1 MSEKEEPSNDNILE
15 GNINNNKNENNNN
28 IAQEVNDKLQ
38 ERPTLVSNPRYT
50 RINSGFSI
58 DGYDSVPQVNTMS
71 ENKDEE
77 KNEGKDEENKENIV
91 IKSKEHKN
99 SLNMQTYNLKIIVI
113 GDIAVGKT
121 SLIRR
126 YIDNTFSDDYKASI
140 SCENKNKKV
149 DIDGETVADMQIWD
163 TAGEEKFMSI
173 TRQYYNNSHGALVIY
188 DLTNKDSFIKM
199 SKWIKDLKDNA
210 PENITIMI
218 VGNKSD
224 LPNKKVNLE
233 SELKY
238 YKEKYEHFEVSA
250 KTGTNVSLAFEKLAF
265 KIIEKIRDEN
275 KKGSEKVEVE
285 SVALKANMGNKK
297 KKKCQ
302 C

>member
-58 DGYDSVPQVNTMS
+58 DGYDTVPQVNTIS

-173 TRQYYNNSHGALVIY
+173 TRQYYTNSHGALVIY
-188 DLTNKDSFIKM
+188 DLTNKDSFMKM
-199 SKWIKDLKDNA
+199 NKWIKDLKDNA
-210 PENITIMI
+210 PKNITIMI

-224 LPNKKVNLE
+224 LPDKKVNLE
-233 SELKY
+233 NELKH
-238 YKEKYEHFEVSA
+238 YKENYEHLEVSA

>member
-1 MSEKEEPSNDNILE
+1 M
-15 GNINNNKNENNNN
+15 
-28 IAQEVNDKLQ
+28 
-38 ERPTLVSNPRYT
+38 
-50 RINSGFSI
+50 
-58 DGYDSVPQVNTMS
+58 
-71 ENKDEE
+71 
-77 KNEGKDEENKENIV
+77 
-91 IKSKEHKN
+91 
-99 SLNMQTYNLKIIVI
+99 
-113 GDIAVGKT
+113 
-121 SLIRR
+121 
-126 YIDNTFSDDYKASI
+126 
-140 SCENKNKKV
+140 

-173 TRQYYNNSHGALVIY
+173 TRQYYTNSHGALVIY

-210 PENITIMI
+210 PKNITIMI

-224 LPNKKVNLE
+224 LTNKKVNLE
-233 SELKY
+233 NELKN

-250 KTGTNVSLAFEKLAF
+250 KTGTNVTLAFEKLAF
-265 KIIEKIRDEN
+265 KTIEKIREEN